1 MNYKKGS
8 GDSVYKEIQF
18 KNIKFVIRY
27 SLYDVTSL
35 FILISTI
42 FLQVN
47 LLVKINLCIFALIFN
62 YIGWRKY
69 KLQCK

>member
-1 MNYKKGS
+1 MNYKKGV

-69 KLQCK
+69 KLKYK